1 MSITGRCLRPAASTR
16 RPRCRSRFGAI
27 SREMILERV
36 ENAKREAGPDRRTE
50 IKRHPGD
57 LVLPL
62 SKVVRHDPTRAHIME
77 TLERFQKLAAIG
89 KVCLPSAE
97 IHRYVDGHEK
107 GQITCDPDDR
117 DREDQANRTVDSG
130 SNRQRPIPTTKK
142 ATAHIEFSMALPR

>member
-62 SKVVRHDPTRAHIME
+62 SKVVRYDPTRAHVTE
-77 TLERFQKLAAIG
+77 TLKRSQKLAAIG
-89 KVCLPSAE
+89 NLGPPSAQV
-97 IHRYVDGHEK
+97 HRDVNGDEK
-107 GQITCDPDDR
+107 
-117 DREDQANRTVDSG
+117 
-130 SNRQRPIPTTKK
+130 
-142 ATAHIEFSMALPR
+142 